1 MFQEYYYKFSIY
13 FLFPHL
19 ALFSMLRERENWI
32 LSYNNC
38 PEILKLYEEYVI
50 LYPDWKYGMSS
61 DKNSKEVL
69 IINKGT

>member
-1 MFQEYYYKFSIY
+1 
-13 FLFPHL
+13 L
-19 ALFSMLRERENWI
+19 ATILKGRDNWI

-38 PEILKLYEEYVI
+38 PEILKLYENYDI